1 MYKVDGGIPADPTH
15 RFTAKEFA
23 TVKADIRASAPGQQG
38 RLMSWPTLGTLEG
51 GLWGV
56 VPQTLPRTLTE
67 YFSGGNGVAWT
78 TRFTHFTKDSGEGYD
93 LNDRPRS
100 YVPGKT
106 YPTRWNYPVY
116 GPSFPDYQV
125 ARFPFVGRRLDTIH
139 ARVPMFAD
147 GDVNRWGYAGN
158 ATGSAELYRDGVKV
172 DTSADPQRAT
182 FEVPAGDGAYRL
194 VVNAKNSDATV
205 SGEWTFRSAHAP
217 QYPATPLA
225 LTAVRYLPTVDKD
238 GTVAASAT
246 RIPLAVQSQ
255 VASPVRSLTLDVSY
269 DDGKTWQP
277 TTVSKDGSGW
287 CATLASPGKAGAW
300 VSVRS
305 RVTTADGATGKQTL
319 LRAYRLR

>member
-1 MYKVDGGIPADPTH
+1 M
-15 RFTAKEFA
+15 
-23 TVKADIRASAPGQQG
+23 
-38 RLMSWPTLGTLEG
+38 
-51 GLWGV
+51 WGV

-67 YFSGGNGVAWT
+67 YFSGGGGIAWT

-93 LNDRPRS
+93 LNDRPRT

-106 YPTRWNYPVY
+106 YTSRWNYPVF

-125 ARFPFVGRRLDTIH
+125 ARFPFVGRRMDTIH

-147 GDVNRWGYAGN
+147 GDPNRWGYARD
-158 ATGSAELYRDGVKV
+158 ATGTAELYRAGVKV
-172 DTSADPQRAT
+172 DTSADPQWAT
-182 FEVPAGDGAYRL
+182 FDVPAGDGAYRL

-205 SGEWTFRSAHAP
+205 SGEWTFRSVRTP

-246 RIPLAVQSQ
+246 RLPLAVQSQ

-269 DDGKTWQP
+269 DDGKTWRP
-277 TTVSKDGSGW
+277 AAVRKDGSGW
-287 CATLASPGKAGAW
+287 CATLAATGKAGAW
-300 VSVRS
+300 VSLRS
-305 RVTTADGATGKQTL
+305 QVTTADGATGKQTL